1 MNGALVM
8 VAALLLPLVAFGL
21 LLWLTHLEETLP
33 GAVERARR
41 KPDPPPILAIPV
53 REPRPSTVRIPVQR
67 AAAELGRPDLIQE
80 PETGSAIGA

>member
-1 MNGALVM
+1 VNGALVL

-41 KPDPPPILAIPV
+41 KADPPPILAIPV
-53 REPRPSTVRIPVQR
+53 HEPQPPTVRIPGQR
-67 AAAELGRPDLIQE
+67 AAPEPGRSDLVQE
-80 PETGSAIGA
+80 PETGSAIRA